1 MTLGLGTAG
10 SEAESEQ
17 KLAGCRPGALRG
29 AGSEAG
35 LPQERFRGRGR
46 HVNWECPT

>member
-35 LPQERFRGRGR
+35 LPPKSVFGVEG
-46 HVNWECPT
+46 VM